1 MRGGT
6 VILATSPF
14 SVELDQGE
22 LVLRQRD
29 SGQLP
34 SWLAH
39 HGVHI
44 GDSLVLDQ
52 RHARFPAPVQRDSGD
67 HQFRDVRIV
76 DYPFFLDIR
85 DASLA
90 RHPLIGSLPQLTMA
104 WASPLTIERRNGLRF
119 SQLLWS
125 SPQAWL
131 SKDSAITPRADQ
143 DWQAPATTDRY
154 LLGAAISGRFS
165 SYFQA
170 PPAALSASAK
180 TGDSGISALLSKSS
194 ESARI
199 ILFPSN
205 DFLSDRVLGAQVRA
219 SGTRYL
225 GPIELFNN
233 TLDWALQ
240 DEQLLQIRSRGH
252 FNRTLPPM
260 EQKLRLSLELFIYAA
275 ALCWLLLLGLL
286 SWLLARRRRR
296 RYMRELGL

>member
-1 MRGGT
+1 
-6 VILATSPF
+6 
-14 SVELDQGE
+14 
-22 LVLRQRD
+22 
-29 SGQLP
+29 
-34 SWLAH
+34 
-39 HGVHI
+39 
-44 GDSLVLDQ
+44 
-52 RHARFPAPVQRDSGD
+52 
-67 HQFRDVRIV
+67 
-76 DYPFFLDIR
+76 
-85 DASLA
+85 
-90 RHPLIGSLPQLTMA
+90 
-104 WASPLTIERRNGLRF
+104 
-119 SQLLWS
+119 
-125 SPQAWL
+125 
-131 SKDSAITPRADQ
+131 
-143 DWQAPATTDRY
+143 
-154 LLGAAISGRFS
+154 
-165 SYFQA
+165 
-170 PPAALSASAK
+170 LSASAK